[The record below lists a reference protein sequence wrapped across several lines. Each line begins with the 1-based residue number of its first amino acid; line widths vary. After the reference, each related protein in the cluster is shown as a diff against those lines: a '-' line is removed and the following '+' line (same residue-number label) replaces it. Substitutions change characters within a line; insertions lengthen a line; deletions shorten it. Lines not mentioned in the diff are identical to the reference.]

1 MLGKVTTKIALP
13 SGVRLFSTAH
23 QLNKSYGFIG
33 LGAMGLPMA
42 QNLRNALPETEKLT
56 VFDVN
61 PASAAKLTGPNL
73 VIANSVGEVAAEADV
88 LLTMLPEPKH
98 VWGVYSEIL
107 QALEP
112 LEGKRAEKL
121 FIDSSTID
129 VETSLKVAKA
139 VGGAGHAFID
149 APVSGG
155 TVGALNGT
163 LTFMVGASDGSSQF
177 KDSVEPVLT
186 IMGQRI
192 VPCGGPGLG
201 LVAKLANNYILALTN
216 VATSEAFQIAGS
228 LGLDLALFSQIVNS
242 STGRSWSSE
251 VNPPI
256 PGVNPTAPSSR
267 DYTNGFGL
275 PLMRKDLGLALDAAK
290 QGNVGLLLGETTFSA
305 YKHVEAANE
314 YYRTRDMSV
323 IYKYIEDQKTG
334 K

>member
-1 MLGKVTTKIALP
+1 MLRTVATKISRP
-13 SGVRLFSTAH
+13 SSARLFSTAH
-23 QLNKSYGFIG
+23 QLNKNYGFIG

-42 QNLRNALPETEKLT
+42 QNLRNALPETDKLT

-73 VIANSVGEVAAEADV
+73 AIANNVGEVAVEADV
-88 LLTMLPEPKH
+88 LMTMLPEPKH
-98 VWGVYSEIL
+98 VSGVYSEIVEAL
-107 QALEP
+107 KGNQA
-112 LEGKRAEKL
+112 AAAKL

-139 VGGAGHAFID
+139 VGGAGHSFVD

-163 LTFMVGASDGSSQF
+163 LTFMVGASEESAQF
-177 KDSVEPVLT
+177 KDAIEPVLT
-186 IMGQRI
+186 TMGKRI

-267 DYTNGFGL
+267 DYKNGFGL

-323 IYKYIEDQKTG
+323 IYKYIEDQKAG
-334 K
+334 N